1 MLVISVM
8 LSMVFC
14 GGMIPVTGRPILDQL
29 SRAVPARWG
38 FAAKA
43 STTDLRAIAPLT
55 PQNET
60 LWSHHPGGWL
70 VNMTLLIA
78 IGAVLAG
85 CIRWRTRLG
94 PSPTSHR
101 SARQRWLLALRR
113 PMPMPHRL
121 PRPEHHHTLVV
132 AAAGA
137 GNFPVLLGE
146 ARST

>member
-85 CIRWRTRLG
+85 CIRWRTRL
-94 PSPTSHR
+94 PVTHQPPQRQTTMVACTSATH
-101 SARQRWLLALRR
+101 AD
-113 PMPMPHRL
+113 
-121 PRPEHHHTLVV
+121 
-132 AAAGA
+132 AAPAA
-137 GNFPVLLGE
+137 Q
-146 ARST
+146 A